1 MGRRCGGDVHR
12 PRSHRGPAHGDAGA
26 RHHRDHRHGY
36 RGADQD
42 RDPPGRHG
50 GGPGD
55 RAEIHPGGEA
65 HREGDETQGLLREP
79 VRFPP
84 VISTIHTAFRPDAI
98 TVGVGLGGVA
108 TELTTRVT
116 EMDGPVF
123 VSARRAVE
131 TGKSKK
137 LEVVVVSGSD
147 HVDAVLNTI
156 YGFIGGV
163 QSRWK
168 LKQWERVNLYR
179 KHRSLEKV
187 AREAGVTKQAIS
199 LDLRFT
205 LWDRVLAAEAQLPEI
220 VAFLLGGTPGS
231 PGKPPV

>member
-1 MGRRCGGDVHR
+1 MKG
-12 PRSHRGPAHGDAGA
+12 
-26 RHHRDHRHGY
+26 
-36 RGADQD
+36 
-42 RDPPGRHG
+42 PPGTGAPEHRYAVVTADLVMSRG
-50 GGPGD
+50 LAD
-55 RAEIHPGGEA
+55 RRGTQRRLVQLVDTLNTEFGKDLAAPFMITL
-65 HREGDETQGLLREP
+65 GDEIQGLLREP

-187 AREAGVTKQAIS
+187 AREAGVTKQAVS

-205 LWDRVLAAEAQLPEI
+205 LWDRVLVAEAQLPEI

-231 PGKPPV
+231 SSNPLV

>member
-1 MGRRCGGDVHR
+1 MKG
-12 PRSHRGPAHGDAGA
+12 
-26 RHHRDHRHGY
+26 
-36 RGADQD
+36 
-42 RDPPGRHG
+42 PPGTEAPEHQYAVVTADLVMSRG
-50 GGPGD
+50 LAD
-55 RAEIHPGGEA
+55 RRGTQRRLVQLVDTLNTEFGKDLAAPFMITL
-65 HREGDETQGLLREP
+65 GDEIQGLLREP

-147 HVDAVLNTI
+147 QVDAVLNTI

-205 LWDRVLAAEAQLPEI
+205 LWDRVLVAEAQLPEI

-231 PGKPPV
+231 SGNPLV

>member
-1 MGRRCGGDVHR
+1 MKG
-12 PRSHRGPAHGDAGA
+12 
-26 RHHRDHRHGY
+26 
-36 RGADQD
+36 
-42 RDPPGRHG
+42 PPGTGSPEHRYAVVTADLVMSRG
-50 GGPGD
+50 LAD
-55 RAEIHPGGEA
+55 RRGTQRTLVQLVDTLNTEFGKDLAAPFMITL
-65 HREGDETQGLLREP
+65 GDEIQGLLREP

-116 EMDGPVF
+116 EMDGPAF
-123 VSARRAVE
+123 VSARQAVE

-147 HVDAVLNTI
+147 QVDAVLNTV

-187 AREAGVTKQAIS
+187 AREVGVTKQAIS